1 MTDTLVAPSPT
12 IWNPSLVERPELA
25 VERPP
30 TTPPK
35 SKRAMAV
42 VPLVVVVT
50 AAWLI
55 ASFWTSVETRSPRQ
69 PFLAPTAG
77 QSWIRSPEP
86 GPHAFFR
93 LDIPIDVIPQSATL
107 WFTADQA
114 AEPYVNGGQLAD
126 TPRVQTYNGTYVP
139 RVVETFDLRPSL
151 VVGAN
156 VIGLEVINYDNRAP
170 AFQAHI
176 RIQSG
181 GDIQTYGVTPSD
193 WRSTTNVALTG
204 QSLPRSGAFATTA
217 LIPTDWVPATAS
229 RHRVGA
235 TTVPIAPASYSTPAT
250 GDAIVGGANGKQ
262 LNVSTT
268 VNFPPGCTNGW
279 MRIATNGPYTVSL
292 DGRIVASG
300 TGTWQAL
307 GVPKATTWAID
318 PLKNTIP
325 LTIYDLCPVESAGP
339 HRLSVSV
346 ISPTA
351 PVVYLDGS
359 VDDGSTVVRFMT
371 GPGWTASG
379 YAQPDLVAN
388 PERLLDATL
397 QTTAGTTSVPSG
409 PLFLHTITLF
419 LLLLGLGC
427 AAGLVAGALGVRR
440 RQAMGAVAAGALPA
454 LGLVLVLSELRH
466 FIGVQPPFPSTPFV
480 LRIVFLLAAGGVALS
495 VALTRYQL
503 SRASA
508 RPPGRHVKKKD
519 SSFAGPYRRDTPA
532 ARPALIAWLRIHRY
546 GIGITSIAVFWVL
559 VLSYR
564 IDYQPVWQDEFSSIA
579 AAQGIAA
586 HLVPRWP
593 SGFLYWKSELYSA
606 LLAIVGTLSH
616 YRTSWIRE
624 FSTLWFGATVL
635 LFGFRLI
642 PLAVPGRRV
651 FQWVGTLAFASAV
664 FEQSHA
670 QEIRMYQMVQFFVV
684 LLAII
689 LLKTVREPSTA
700 RIAAV
705 MGVTV
710 CMYLSHEESFGVLLL
725 VPLALF
731 GFLGFRWC
739 RDWRWWIFGG
749 LASLVIVVQVALAEL
764 THPPAF
770 GVDLSGGPLVQWS
783 PKPFFYL
790 ANVFFTPGGPGPA
803 LTVVSLLAVIGTV
816 IGWRSRDRALLYLA
830 AFWIVPVVVV
840 SLFLPAKNPRYV
852 FITLPFEFILAS
864 RACAEIFS
872 VLCRAVSSGE
882 QGVSRLAHR
891 MLTLV
896 FAGACG
902 LAVMMSTVGSLS
914 DYGPLAQVLFG
925 ANVQHSNLDL
935 DYPDAVDYVKAHEHK
950 GDAVIAVGP
959 ANLTG
964 GSLGRAP
971 TYWLSANRTQT
982 LLYVFE
988 KNNQVVDTQFG
999 VPVLLNI
1006 NEFETAI
1013 DAHPRTWL
1021 VVADQN
1027 ASRLVPSMRGVVINR
1042 FRMVYEG
1049 ESVSVFLCTN

>member
-1 MTDTLVAPSPT
+1 MTSTLVAPRPT
-12 IWNPSLVERPELA
+12 IWGPPPVEPLEVAERPAL
-25 VERPP
+25 
-30 TTPPK
+30 TPQK
-35 SKRAMAV
+35 SKRTMAV
-42 VPLVVVVT
+42 VPLIVVVT

-55 ASFWTSVETRSPRQ
+55 ASFWSSVETRSPRQ

-77 QSWIRSPEP
+77 QSWIRSPEA

-93 LDIPIDVIPQSATL
+93 LDIPVTVMPQSATL

-139 RVVETFDLRPSL
+139 RVVETFDIRPSL

-181 GDIQTYGVTPSD
+181 GVVQTYGVTPSD

-204 QSLPRSGAFATTA
+204 QSQPRSGAFATTG
-217 LIPTDWVPATAS
+217 LVPTDWVPATEAG
-229 RHRVGA
+229 HRIGA
-235 TTVPIAPASYSTPAT
+235 TTVPVAPASYTTPAS
-250 GDAIVGGANGKQ
+250 GDAIVGGADGKQ
-262 LNVSTT
+262 LNASTT
-268 VNFPPGCTNGW
+268 VNLPSGCTNGW
-279 MRIATNGPYTVSL
+279 MRIAANGPYTVAL
-292 DGRIVASG
+292 DGRIIATG
-300 TGTWQAL
+300 TGTWQGL
-307 GVPKATTWAID
+307 GTPKATTWAID
-318 PLKNTIP
+318 ALKNTLP
-325 LTIYDLCPVESAGP
+325 LTVYDLCPVESAGP

-346 ISPTA
+346 TSPTS
-351 PVVYLDGS
+351 PIVYLDGS
-359 VDDGSTVVRFMT
+359 VADGSKVVRFTT
-371 GPGWTASG
+371 GPSWTASG
-379 YAQPDLVAN
+379 YAHPDLEAN
-388 PERLLDATL
+388 PEQLLDAMF
-397 QTTAGTTSVPSG
+397 QTAAGTTSVPAG
-409 PLFLHTITLF
+409 PLFLHTIMLF
-419 LLLLGLGC
+419 LLLLGLGG
-427 AAGLVAGALGVRR
+427 AAALVANAIGVRR
-440 RQAMGAVAAGALPA
+440 KQAVGAVAAGALPA
-454 LGLVLVLSELRH
+454 LGFLLVLSELRH

-480 LRIVFLLAAGGVALS
+480 LAIVFLLAAGGVALS

-503 SRASA
+503 SRTSA
-508 RPPGRHVKKKD
+508 RHPGRHVKQRGT
-519 SSFAGPYRRDTPA
+519 SFASSYRREALA
-532 ARPALIAWLRIHRY
+532 ARPGPLAWLRTHRY
-546 GIGITSIAVFWVL
+546 GVGITAIAVFWVL

-593 SGFLYWKSELYSA
+593 SGFLYWKSEFYSA

-616 YRTSWIRE
+616 YRTSWMRE

-642 PLAVPGRRV
+642 PLAVPGRRA
-651 FQWVGTLAFASAV
+651 FQWVGTLVFASAV

-670 QEIRMYQMVQFFVV
+670 QEIRMYQTVQFFVV
-684 LLAII
+684 LLAVL
-689 LLKTVREPSTA
+689 LLKAVREPSTA

-725 VPLALF
+725 VPIGLF
-731 GFLGFRWC
+731 GFLGLRWC
-739 RDWRWWIFGG
+739 RDWRWWVFGG
-749 LASLVIVVQVALAEL
+749 LAALVIVVQVALAEL

-783 PKPFFYL
+783 PKPFYYL

-816 IGWRSRDRALLYLA
+816 IGWRSRDRVLVYLA
-830 AFWIVPVVVV
+830 TFWIVPVVIV

-864 RACAEIFS
+864 RACAEIFAFVS
-872 VLCRAVSSGE
+872 RAVSSGE
-882 QGVSRLAHR
+882 RGVSRVAR
-891 MLTLV
+891 RTLTLV

-925 ANVQHSNLDL
+925 ANVQHFNLDL
-935 DYPDAVDYVKAHEHK
+935 DYPNAVHYVEAHEHK

-988 KNNQVVDTQFG
+988 KNNQVVDTQYG

-1027 ASRLVPSMRGVVINR
+1027 AGRLVPSMKSVVANR

>member
-12 IWNPSLVERPELA
+12 KWDARPVEQPKVA
-25 VERPP
+25 ERPP
-30 TTPPK
+30 LTSPK

-42 VPLVVVVT
+42 VPLIVVVA

-55 ASFWTSVETRSPRQ
+55 ASFWSSVETRSPRQ

-77 QSWIRSPEP
+77 QAWIRSPEP

-93 LDIPIDVIPQSATL
+93 LDIPIAVIPQSATF

-114 AEPYVNGGQLAD
+114 AEPYVNGAQLAD
-126 TPRVQTYNGTYVP
+126 TPRVQTYNGTYVQ
-139 RVVETFDLRPSL
+139 RVVETFDIRPSL

-181 GDIQTYGVTPSD
+181 GVVQTFGVTPSD

-217 LIPTDWVPATAS
+217 LVPTDWVRANES
-229 RHRVGA
+229 GHRTGA
-235 TTVPIAPASYSTPAT
+235 TTVPIAPASYTTPAT
-250 GDAIVGGANGKQ
+250 GDAIVGGASGKQ
-262 LNVSTT
+262 LNASTT
-268 VNFPPGCTNGW
+268 INLPPGCTSAW
-279 MRIATNGPYTVSL
+279 MRVAANGPYTVAL
-292 DGRIVASG
+292 DGRVIASG
-300 TGTWQAL
+300 TGTWQGL
-307 GVPKATTWAID
+307 GLLRATSWAID

-325 LTIYDLCPVESAGP
+325 LTVYDLCPVESAGT
-339 HRLSVSV
+339 HRLSLSV
-346 ISPTA
+346 TSPSSPIA
-351 PVVYLDGS
+351 YLDGS
-359 VDDGSTVVRFMT
+359 VDDGSTVIRFTT

-379 YAQPDLVAN
+379 SAKPNLVAE
-388 PERLLDATL
+388 PEQLLGSTF
-397 QTTAGTTSVPSG
+397 QTTAGTTSVPPG

-427 AAGLVAGALGVRR
+427 AAALVANAIGVRR
-440 RQAMGAVAAGALPA
+440 RQAVGAVAAGALPA

-480 LRIVFLLAAGGVALS
+480 LRIVFLFTAGGVVLS

-503 SRASA
+503 SHTSA
-508 RPPGRHVKKKD
+508 RQPGRHVRKKY
-519 SSFAGPYRRDTPA
+519 SSSASSYRRDTPA
-532 ARPALIAWLRIHRY
+532 TRPALIAWLRTHRY
-546 GIGITSIAVFWVL
+546 GVGIACIAVFWVL

-564 IDYQPVWQDEFSSIA
+564 IDYQPVWQDEYSSIA

-606 LLAIVGTLSH
+606 LLAVVGTFSH
-616 YRTSWIRE
+616 YRTSWLRE

-670 QEIRMYQMVQFFVV
+670 QEIRMYQTVQFFVV

-689 LLKTVREPSTA
+689 LLKAVREPSTA

-725 VPLALF
+725 VPIALF

-739 RDWRWWIFGG
+739 RDWRWWVFGG
-749 LASLVIVVQVALAEL
+749 LAALVIVIQVALAEL

-783 PKPFFYL
+783 PKPFYYL
-790 ANVFFTPGGPGPA
+790 TNVFFTPGGPGPA
-803 LTVVSLLAVIGTV
+803 LTVVSLLAVVGTV
-816 IGWRSRDRALLYLA
+816 IGWRSRDRTLLYLA

-872 VLCRAVSSGE
+872 LVRRAVSSGE
-882 QGVSRLAHR
+882 QGVSRLAR
-891 MLTLV
+891 RTLTLV

-925 ANVQHSNLDL
+925 ANVQHWDL
-935 DYPDAVDYVKAHEHK
+935 DYPDAVAYVKAHEHRS
-950 GDAVIAVGP
+950 DAVIAVGP

-988 KNNQVVDTQFG
+988 KNNQVVDTQYG

-1027 ASRLVPSMRGVVINR
+1027 AARLVPSMKAIVATR